1 MSKGMAAPTENV
13 AADVSAACTG
23 RAAGDFRDP
32 KLIARVGGQ
41 RIFRHQLLS
50 NLPRE
55 RLIEATLDVDFG
67 ELIKLTLRILAQLL
81 TLARE
86 IRLLGVG
93 L

>member
-1 MSKGMAAPTENV
+1 MS
-13 AADVSAACTG
+13 
-23 RAAGDFRDP
+23 
-32 KLIARVGGQ
+32 GQ
-41 RIFRHQLLS
+41 RVFCQLLS

-55 RLIEATLDVDFG
+55 RLIEAALDIDFG
-67 ELIKLTLRILAQLL
+67 KLIKLTLRILAQLL